1 MRGRRDLFYE
11 GNHIMDDLNKLR
23 YILWTVPRH
32 YTTDNRIKLQEQK
45 GILCNKISFHFKK
58 KSMKYIISLLKT
70 RAASNEKTHYKPHFF
85 PH

>member
-58 KSMKYIISLLKT
+58 KVYEIYYFLFENKSRIQ
-70 RAASNEKTHYKPHFF
+70 
-85 PH
+85 